1 MTVATNRQ
9 PSGVVIIDGQPYFL
23 AKNAKGAPSWL
34 PRMFQGQE
42 GDPATPRR
50 FRWRDWSRGIGDS
63 RGVFRGAV
71 EYAENA
77 YLGAPGRILPG
88 PKITE
93 IATANGAT
101 VMDIAEV
108 TVPANAIIALG
119 GTKAVE
125 INPSTH
131 AIASTNTL
139 TGTLLSA
146 QLFDEQLAI
155 AAGDSV
161 DYYIRDSAGAYA
173 QNSIA
178 KKARAFGL
186 SGSDLVRGYD
196 NTWSK
201 CSAANITSVDN
212 WSAELV
218 IGDASGKVNQVFSHN
233 RWDYVLKDEGLYT
246 FDEDTSE
253 ESNVLTDLAEWKSAE
268 NRAIGRWLDLIFVC
282 TLGGLYRYIQQGA
295 ARPVGIEEVSINEN
309 VLSGTY
315 PTAFAALGKY
325 GYEARYKA
333 STDTTYICMLRRAI
347 EGDASMGSPFTNLG
361 VIDTFTGLCRAM
373 RVSDLPSATELFYG
387 AGANVRYFALSP
399 DGLPSV
405 YRDSGTITI
414 TLSPNDL
421 GSPMTVKQFR
431 GLELVGRN
439 ADATGREITLKAS
452 MDGGG
457 FNAVGAAITALSST
471 YAERFWTRGT
481 NDSGRVIQLQIIMA
495 NDNTTA
501 PIEVRDLILNY
512 EERPEFTPGAVVG
525 LRLRDFDQE
534 GDVGTRATAREQRE
548 AIEALMDGAIVQVT
562 DIWGRTYAARLS
574 AFEGEPTET
583 FRGEELQVD
592 IAFALR
598 ELRYA

>member
-1 MTVATNRQ
+1 MSVATNRQ
-9 PSGVVIIDGQPYFL
+9 PSGVLTIDDEPYFM
-23 AKNAKGAPSWL
+23 AKTAKGAPSWL
-34 PRMFQGQE
+34 PRLFQTQE

-50 FRWRDWSRGIGDS
+50 FRWRDWSRGMGDS
-63 RGVFRGAV
+63 RGNFRGAI

-93 IATANGAT
+93 ITTANGST
-101 VMDIAEV
+101 VMDIVEV
-108 TVPANAIIALG
+108 TVPASRIIALG

-161 DYYIRDSAGAYA
+161 DYYIRDAAGAYA
-173 QNSIA
+173 QNSIS

-233 RWDYVLKDEGLYT
+233 RWDYVLKDEGFYT

-253 ESNVLTDLAEWKSAE
+253 EANVLTDLGEWKSAE
-268 NRAIGRWLDLIFVC
+268 NRAFGRWMDLIFIC
-282 TLGGLYRYIQQGA
+282 ALGGLYRYIQQGA
-295 ARPVGIEEVSINEN
+295 ARPVGMEEVTINEN
-309 VLSGTY
+309 VLVGTY
-315 PTAFAALGKY
+315 PTAFAALGKWAY
-325 GYEARYKA
+325 VALYKA
-333 STDTTYICMLRRAI
+333 STTTTYICMMRRAL
-347 EGDASMGSPFTNLG
+347 EGDASMGSPFTLVS
-361 VIDTFTGLCRAM
+361 VIDTFTGQCRAM
-373 RVSDLPSATELFYG
+373 RISDLPTNTELFYG
-387 AGANVRYFALSP
+387 AGSNVRYFELSP
-399 DGLPSV
+399 DGQPRV
-405 YRDSGTITI
+405 FRDSGTVTI
-414 TLSPNDL
+414 TMSPTDL

-431 GLELVGRN
+431 GFEVIGRN
-439 ADATGREITLKAS
+439 AAAGRTITLKAAV
-452 MDGGG
+452 DGGA
-457 FNAVGAAITALSST
+457 FNAVGAAISSLSST

-481 NDSGRVIQLQIIMA
+481 NDSGRVIQPQIVMA
-495 NDNTTA
+495 NDSTTA

-534 GDVGTRATAREQRE
+534 GDVSARMTAQEMRETLE
-548 AIEALMDGAIVQVT
+548 GLMDGPIVQVT
-562 DIWGRTYAARLS
+562 DPWGRTYPARLS
-574 AFEGEPTET
+574 AFEGDPTET
-583 FRGEELQVD
+583 FRGEEIKVD
-592 IAFALR
+592 VAFVLR
-598 ELRYA
+598 ELRYS